1 MSRCE
6 HRGSRQ
12 RRDPEQRPWGRSVVG
27 ASRWPRDEG
36 DGFETWKRGHQALES
51 GVRSFMFYYVMGRFI
66 FLKGHFG
73 HCVGNEL
80 QGHAL
85 RIEAR
90 AKWVATL
97 DELGW

>member
-1 MSRCE
+1 MSKCE
-6 HRGSRQ
+6 HRGSKQ
-12 RRDPEQRPWGRSVVG
+12 RRDPVQRPWGRSVVG

-73 HCVGNEL
+73 HCVETGRREAEL
-80 QGHAL
+80 AQRGHCGY
-85 RIEAR
+85 R
-90 AKWVATL
+90 KVVA
-97 DELGW
+97 GQ